1 MLTSR
6 HRGRA
11 LAYKPTSLQR
21 HPKGTLASPLTL
33 PMHTAMAQEG
43 PEVSVASSSTAA
55 HSWWEV
61 NANPFSW
68 STGTRY
74 FPPPDRRPDLASTYD
89 EADMSI
95 SNATSFTN
103 ASSRSALSIDSSS
116 ADLSGEPVENHHI
129 WSQVLLSATC
139 TDTTLKVRFGCLRNV
154 ENAGEAAHSG
164 QDDGGS
170 FVEVLSSRRELL
182 EPACDDSK
190 RSYANWESHPSSFN
204 WLEKHLHRYNGSIM
218 EPEGATSNLSDL
230 VNNWSIALPNPHAG
244 RCDAYI
250 SPPVA
255 NYVASDVVKHEI
267 RISPS
272 YPSHGIVGESRTSY
286 GPSSDQETGVATPLF
301 SGSHSPGSTR
311 YQMTFCGGM
320 AEVPLSCHSNL
331 RASKPHAKGSDLC
344 DGNKEGYMRGNGRGS
359 GTTEGKNKR
368 SEDTS
373 ETVLKK
379 SKHDS
384 SMVSSDKVAAIPYLQ
399 RSMLPFSQCIEN
411 LIIAEMR
418 IKYAVH
424 SLHSTVELMK
434 TLAELMQLL
443 SDPYLK
449 SSASK
454 YLISICSFQDH
465 SSWGELERKDKAEA
479 KYDLRSRGLCLV
491 PVSSIPQVHRDNI
504 RPDYWM
510 PTYRSCLYR

>member
-1 MLTSR
+1 
-6 HRGRA
+6 
-11 LAYKPTSLQR
+11 
-21 HPKGTLASPLTL
+21 
-33 PMHTAMAQEG
+33 MHAAMAQQG
-43 PEVSVASSSTAA
+43 PEVSVARSSTAA

-68 STGTRY
+68 STVTRCL
-74 FPPPDRRPDLASTYD
+74 PPPDRRPDLASTYD

-116 ADLSGEPVENHHI
+116 ADLSGEPVENHHM
-129 WSQVLLSATC
+129 WSQVLL
-139 TDTTLKVRFGCLRNV
+139 NV
-154 ENAGEAAHSG
+154 ENAGEPAHSG

-190 RSYANWESHPSSFN
+190 RSYANWESQPSSFN
-204 WLEKHLHRYNGSIM
+204 WFEKHLNRYNGSFM
-218 EPEGATSNLSDL
+218 EPQGATSNLSDL
-230 VNNWSIALPNPHAG
+230 VSNWSIAPPNPHAG
-244 RCDAYI
+244 PCDAYI
-250 SPPVA
+250 CPPMA

-267 RISPS
+267 PISPS
-272 YPSHGIVGESRTSY
+272 YPSHGMVGESSTSY
-286 GPSSDQETGVATPLF
+286 APSSAQETGAAAPF
-301 SGSHSPGSTR
+301 FPRSHSPGSTG

-320 AEVPLSCHSNL
+320 AEVPLPCHSNL

-344 DGNKEGYMRGNGRGS
+344 DANKEGYVSPSMR

-379 SKHDS
+379 SKYDS
-384 SMVSSDKVAAIPYLQ
+384 SVVSSDKPQVPKVKVAEKISALQ
-399 RSMLPFSQCIEN
+399 QLVSPFGKTDQASVLMETIKCIRSLQDQ
-411 LIIAEMR
+411 
-418 IKYAVH
+418 V
-424 SLHSTVELMK
+424 
-434 TLAELMQLL
+434 QLL

-454 YLISICSFQDH
+454 DH
-465 SSWGELERKDKAEA
+465 NSWGELERKDKAEA
-479 KYDLRSRGLCLV
+479 EYDLRSRGLCLV

>member
-1 MLTSR
+1 
-6 HRGRA
+6 
-11 LAYKPTSLQR
+11 
-21 HPKGTLASPLTL
+21 
-33 PMHTAMAQEG
+33 MHAAMAQEG

-55 HSWWEV
+55 HSWWEF

-68 STGTRY
+68 STVTRY
-74 FPPPDRRPDLASTYD
+74 LPPPDRRPDLASTYD

-103 ASSRSALSIDSSS
+103 ASSHSALSIDSSS

-129 WSQVLLSATC
+129 WNQVLL
-139 TDTTLKVRFGCLRNV
+139 NV
-154 ENAGEAAHSG
+154 ENAGEAARSG

-204 WLEKHLHRYNGSIM
+204 WLEKHLNRYDGSIM

-230 VNNWSIALPNPHAG
+230 VSNWSIAPPNPHAG
-244 RCDAYI
+244 PCDAYI
-250 SPPVA
+250 CPPMA

-267 RISPS
+267 PISPS
-272 YPSHGIVGESRTSY
+272 YPSHGIVGEISTSY
-286 GPSSDQETGVATPLF
+286 APSCDQETGAATPF
-301 SGSHSPGSTR
+301 FPRSHSPGSTR
-311 YQMTFCGGM
+311 YQMTFCSGM
-320 AEVPLSCHSNL
+320 AEVPLSCHSNS

-344 DGNKEGYMRGNGRGS
+344 DGSKEGYVCSSMRGNGRGS

-379 SKHDS
+379 SKYDS
-384 SMVSSDKVAAIPYLQ
+384 SMVSSDKPQVPKVKVAEKISALQ
-399 RSMLPFSQCIEN
+399 QLVSPFGKTDQASVLMETVKCIRSLQDQ
-411 LIIAEMR
+411 
-418 IKYAVH
+418 V
-424 SLHSTVELMK
+424 
-434 TLAELMQLL
+434 QLL

-454 YLISICSFQDH
+454 DH
-465 SSWGELERKDKAEA
+465 NSWGELQRKDKAEA
-479 KYDLRSRGLCLV
+479 KHDLRSRGLCLV